1 MKKVLFTILLVGVT
15 SFSYSQTPPPPCTM
29 AAIGGGFLPMTPS
42 WQTSTPLNSS
52 WGYMT
57 IGNPC
62 SARVGINTDAP
73 RTPLD
78 VNGSVFAKRLA
89 LDVEPTSMVGIF
101 HMKYLPSTP
110 PLPISPP
117 VTLFRIDDHEGKQLM
132 NLDNHGLLR
141 SREII
146 IDALTWPDYV
156 FRPEYDLMPL
166 EEVEEYIEEN
176 GHLPNVPSEE
186 EVLENGQS
194 LGKMNEIL
202 LEKIEELTLY
212 MIEQQKQIEELKKQ
226 IQNQ

>member
-1 MKKVLFTILLVGVT
+1 
-15 SFSYSQTPPPPCTM
+15 
-29 AAIGGGFLPMTPS
+29 
-42 WQTSTPLNSS
+42 
-52 WGYMT
+52 
-57 IGNPC
+57 
-62 SARVGINTDAP
+62 
-73 RTPLD
+73 
-78 VNGSVFAKRLA
+78 
-89 LDVEPTSMVGIF
+89 MVGIF
-101 HMKYLPSTP
+101 HMKYSPSTP